1 MTHQREIND
10 GKSMF
15 FFSYFESFSVS
26 GELATVV
33 ERCKSLTCMGCV
45 QISEKDESEEL
56 RAKVAEVSQK
66 LVLAEQNLALLAA
79 YPDLATN
86 VTTFYHDKLLSSDS
100 GDIGDQMRKQ
110 IEANNMRLDIIQKEN
125 QRLMNALGESVFFF
139 Y

>member
-86 VTTFYHDKLLSSDS
+86 VTTFYHDKLLLSDS

-125 QRLMNALGESVFFF
+125 QRLMNALGESGFF

>member
-125 QRLMNALGESVFFF
+125 QRLMNALGESGFF